1 MRIKRILLLSLLL
14 CMFLCSCKAG
24 KKKPDSF
31 LVTKSTKMVFYEH
44 DKIVNE
50 IETKYQHDEIIE
62 REDGLYEIRGTQETE
77 DDKTNIIWLFTN
89 EGRLIGSRSTD
100 SYGSMEEYLSIL
112 DFTVDSYTYTRE
124 NFDEY
129 EDNVI
134 YYDDDTYEEVEI
146 ENGVIVEAKLYDSND
161 QLIYHIKCN
170 EYGYTE
176 SLKYYV
182 ESELYYTVTNK
193 YKEVSLD

>member
-1 MRIKRILLLSLLL
+1 MKTKKILLLSLLL
-14 CMFLCSCKAG
+14 SFVLCSCSAG

-31 LVTKSTKMVFYEH
+31 LVMKSTKVVYYEG
-44 DKIVNE
+44 DEVVYE
-50 IETKYQHDEIIE
+50 QETTYHADEIIE

-77 DDKTNIIWLFTN
+77 EGESNIIWLYTDK
-89 EGRLIGSRSTD
+89 GILIGSRSVDT
-100 SYGSMEEYLSIL
+100 YGSMEEYLSIL
-112 DFTVDSYTYTRE
+112 DFTVDSYTYTQQ
-124 NFDEY
+124 NFDEF

-134 YYDDDTYEEVEI
+134 YYDDDSYEEVKI
-146 ENGVIVEAKLYDSND
+146 ENGVIVESKLYDSND
-161 QLIYHIKCN
+161 QLIFHIKCN

-182 ESELYYTVTNK
+182 GGTLNYSITSK